1 MVAPTIQAGNRTGL
15 IYVDLPPNERL
26 RPGMFARGEIE
37 ISRAMA
43 FTVPLQSV
51 VSADGYSYVFV
62 LKHDNT
68 VERRRVE
75 TGGVH
80 DSEIEV
86 VERPRGG
93 RHGGRQGR
101 RLLEGRRPRRRELGG
116 RLMNFVTWSI
126 RNPVPVIIL
135 FIGLT
140 IAGLISFPKLG
151 VQDRPDIEFPAVIVT
166 ITYPGVAP
174 TQMESEITRKVEDA
188 VATISGI
195 EQMTS
200 TVDEGASTTSI
211 EFAFGTDLSRA
222 LDDVRDAVTRIRSD
236 LPPDANEPIVSRT
249 TTAGGSLVTWSVA
262 SDTMSDTELSWF
274 VDLVVSREL
283 SSVKAWAESRES
295 AEWIARSA
303 STSTPTAWRRSGRPR
318 ATCPASC
325 AGSRPSTRAARR
337 ASAASSKR
345 CARPASSRRFTTSPA
360 CRSPCPTAAAC
371 GSTRSPTCATRRAS
385 SARSRS

>member
-1 MVAPTIQAGNRTGL
+1 
-15 IYVDLPPNERL
+15 
-26 RPGMFARGEIE
+26 
-37 ISRAMA
+37 
-43 FTVPLQSV
+43 
-51 VSADGYSYVFV
+51 
-62 LKHDNT
+62 
-68 VERRRVE
+68 
-75 TGGVH
+75 
-80 DSEIEV
+80 
-86 VERPRGG
+86 
-93 RHGGRQGR
+93 
-101 RLLEGRRPRRRELGG
+101 
-116 RLMNFVTWSI
+116 MNFVTWSI

-174 TQMESEITRKVEDA
+174 TQMESEITRKVEDS

-262 SDTMSDTELSWF
+262 SDTMTDTELSWF
-274 VDLVVSREL
+274 VDLIV
-283 SSVKAWAESRES
+283 
-295 AEWIARSA
+295 IARAELGQWHGPSHA
-303 STSTPTAWRRSGRPR
+303 RRRSGSRDPRRPRPRPHGGARGDCQRRVPPAAQDPGRVPGRRGAPRRPR
-318 ATCPASC
+318 AE
-325 AGSRPSTRAARR
+325 RAHDRHHQ
-337 ASAASSKR
+337 
-345 CARPASSRRFTTSPA
+345 RRFTTSPA

-385 SARSRS
+385 SARSRCLNGKPVIGFRDSARLGRERARRREGRAQGRRPARKRLPAREVRRGELDGRLHPDVVRLVDGDAGRGRDPRHLRRLAVPARLARDAHLRARAASVDHPDVLGYLRCSASR